1 MKSNVVR
8 IPILTCPELFNYI
21 VEEDIVVED
30 EDTVIHGETPL
41 DDDERDAGDIPVRRL
56 DDFVIYDIESYEVV
70 PLARLLEV
78 PFSSRKFSASGLVKS
93 WIEPDSDSDSGD
105 DFGGI
110 FFDPKC
116 EKYSLSRIREFSIHS
131 PGDYKGGL
139 DKCVYFL
146 F

>member
-1 MKSNVVR
+1 M
-8 IPILTCPELFNYI
+8 
-21 VEEDIVVED
+21 EEDNVVED

-41 DDDERDAGDIPVRRL
+41 DHDERDAGDIPVRRL

-78 PFSSRKFSASGLVKS
+78 SFSSRKFSASGLVKS
-93 WIEPDSDSDSGD
+93 WIEPDSEEESDTDSDSGD

-110 FFDPKC
+110 FDPKC

-139 DKCVYFL
+139 DRCVYFL
-146 F
+146 FS